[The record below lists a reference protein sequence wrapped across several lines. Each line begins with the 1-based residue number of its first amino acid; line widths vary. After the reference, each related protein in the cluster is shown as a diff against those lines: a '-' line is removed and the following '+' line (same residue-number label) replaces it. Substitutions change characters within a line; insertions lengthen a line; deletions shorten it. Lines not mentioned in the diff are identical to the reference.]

1 MEIDRGAQRMASQ
14 KVKMAYNGSPLP
26 LHSILSDISSESV
39 SSEEESASS
48 RVEPVKEGKGEV
60 KVVGG

>member
-1 MEIDRGAQRMASQ
+1 MASQ